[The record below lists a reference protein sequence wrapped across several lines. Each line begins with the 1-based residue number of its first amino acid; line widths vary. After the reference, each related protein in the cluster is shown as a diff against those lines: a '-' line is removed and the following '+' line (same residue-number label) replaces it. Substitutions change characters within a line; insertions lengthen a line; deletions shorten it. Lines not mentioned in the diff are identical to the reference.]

1 VTADPAA
8 YAAVSH
14 WLADAGDLTP
24 RAPLDGPADADVAI
38 LGAGF
43 TGLWTARELLRRDP
57 SLRVVVLEAEIAG
70 YGASGRNGA
79 WCVAGVGMTAGELA
93 RRHGAGA
100 ARRVVT
106 ELRDTVDEVGRA
118 AAEEGIDAGFARTG
132 VLRVARGRHEVP
144 GVRAALATWDRLGL
158 ADGMALLDRDELAAR
173 VRVGRGELA
182 LFDPHGAVLHPGRL
196 VRGLARAVE
205 ARGAVIHERTP
216 VTAVVGRRGR
226 ARPRLRTVRGDVTA
240 DTVVIAGEAWLARL
254 PGWRRR
260 VLPVYS
266 LIVLTEPIGEDR
278 WAEVGWAGR
287 ELLSSSRYT
296 VDYLSRTADGRILFG
311 GRGAPYHF
319 GSRIEPAYDRHGA
332 THATLRAQFADWFPA
347 LRGVRFTA
355 AWGGP
360 VGMPRTWLPSFT
372 ADPRTGIAAA
382 YGYTGQGVAAAN
394 LAGRVL
400 ADLLTGTGERWADL
414 PMVGRTPRRWEPE
427 PVRWL
432 AVRALQRALQRLDD
446 HGLATGRPP
455 TGRSLAERL
464 TRH

>member
-1 VTADPAA
+1 VSAA
-8 YAAVSH
+8 AGYAAVSH

-24 RAPLDGPADADVAI
+24 RAPLDGPAEADVAI

-43 TGLWTARELLRRDP
+43 TGLWTARELLRRDA
-57 SLRVVVLEAEIAG
+57 SLRVGVLDAELAG
-70 YGASGRNGA
+70 YDASGRNGA
-79 WCVAGVGMTAGELA
+79 WCVAGVGMTAGDLA
-93 RRHGAGA
+93 RRHGTGA

-118 AAEEGIDAGFARTG
+118 AAEDGIDAGFARTG

-144 GVRAALATWDRLGL
+144 GVRAALGTWERLGL

-182 LFDPHGAVLHPGRL
+182 LFDPHGAVVHPGRL

-205 ARGAVIHERTP
+205 ARGGVIHERTP

-226 ARPRLRTVRGDVTA
+226 QRPRLRTARGDVTA
-240 DTVVIAGEAWLARL
+240 DTVVVAGEAWLARL

-260 VLPVYS
+260 ILPVYS
-266 LIVLTEPIGEDR
+266 LIVLTEPLGEDR

-319 GSRIEPAYDRHGA
+319 GSRIEPAYDQHGA

-347 LRGVRFTA
+347 LAGVRFTA

-372 ADPRTGIAAA
+372 ADPRSGIAAA
-382 YGYTGQGVAAAN
+382 YGYTRQGVAAAN

-400 ADLLTGTGERWADL
+400 ADLLTGRGERWADL

-432 AVRALQRALQRLDD
+432 AVRALQHALQRLDD

-455 TGRSLAERL
+455 TGRTLAERL

>member
-1 VTADPAA
+1 VTD
-8 YAAVSH
+8 YRDVSW
-14 WLADAGDLTP
+14 WLEDAGDLTP
-24 RAPLDGPADADVAI
+24 RPPLDGPVEADVAV

-57 SLRVVVLEAEIAG
+57 SLRVVVCEAEIAG

-79 WCVAGVGMTAGELA
+79 WCVAGIGTTAGELA
-93 RRHGAGA
+93 RRYGDAVA
-100 ARRVVT
+100 QRVGT
-106 ELRDTVDEVGRA
+106 TLQDAVDEVGRA
-118 AAEEGIDAGFARTG
+118 TAQEGIDAGFARTG
-132 VLRVARGRHEVP
+132 VLRIARGRHEVP
-144 GVRAALATWDRLGL
+144 GVRAALATRQRIGL

-173 VRVGRGELA
+173 VRVARAELA
-182 LFDPHGAVLHPGRL
+182 LFDPHGAVVHPGRL

-205 ARGAVIHERTP
+205 ARGAIIHERTP
-216 VTAVVGRRGR
+216 VTAVLPRRG
-226 ARPRLRTVRGDVTA
+226 AQRPRLRTARGDVTA
-240 DTVVIAGEAWLARL
+240 DTVVVAGEAWLAQL

-266 LIVLTEPIGEDR
+266 LIVLTEPIGEQR
-278 WAEVGWAGR
+278 WREVGWAGR

-311 GRGAPYHF
+311 GRGAPYHY
-319 GSRIEPAYDRHGA
+319 GSRVAPGHDRHEA
-332 THATLRAQFADWFPA
+332 THAMLRAQFTDWFPWLA
-347 LRGVRFTA
+347 GVRFSH
-355 AWGGP
+355 AWGGA

-372 ADPRTGIAAA
+372 CDPRTGIAAA

-400 ADLLTGTGERWADL
+400 ADLITGAGERWADL
-414 PMVGRTPRRWEPE
+414 PMVGTTPRRWEPE

-432 AVRALQRALQRLDD
+432 AVRALQRALSRLDD
-446 HGLATGRPP
+446 RGLATGIPP
-455 TGRSLAERL
+455 TGRTLAERL